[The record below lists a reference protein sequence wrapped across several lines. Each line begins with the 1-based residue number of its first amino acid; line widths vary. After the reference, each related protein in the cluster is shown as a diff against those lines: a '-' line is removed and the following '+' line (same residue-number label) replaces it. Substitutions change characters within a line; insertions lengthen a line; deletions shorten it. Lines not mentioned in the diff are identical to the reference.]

1 MIKENQ
7 NLLNKINSVSD
18 IVILFISMTLAYI
31 IRFYVFSPD
40 TDYIRLATYIEFSVV
55 IIPINLI
62 IFNFFNLYHSFR
74 TTSFIKNVI
83 K

>member
-31 IRFYVFSPD
+31 IRFYVFSP
-40 TDYIRLATYIEFSVV
+40 TQTILG
-55 IIPINLI
+55 
-62 IFNFFNLYHSFR
+62 
-74 TTSFIKNVI
+74 
-83 K
+83 

>member
-31 IRFYVFSPD
+31 IRFMYFHL
-40 TDYIRLATYIEFSVV
+40 TQTILG
-55 IIPINLI
+55 
-62 IFNFFNLYHSFR
+62 
-74 TTSFIKNVI
+74 
-83 K
+83 

>member
-1 MIKENQ
+1 MIYDDKRKQ

-62 IFNFFNLYHSFR
+62 ILIFSTYIILLEQPHL
-74 TTSFIKNVI
+74 
-83 K
+83 